1 MTPIRSDTDAAR
13 YCEFESP
20 LGRLL
25 VAYQGPTVLAVAI
38 NEHAPTFAG
47 ELADRVGAPPQ
58 RDAAAPAWL
67 TEAIFDQIEGRRDY
81 PHFDLSPLSAFQQ
94 RVLIATADIPRGQ
107 VRTYGQIAAAIGAPG
122 AARAVGTALARN
134 PVPLIIPCHRVVR
147 AGGKLGN
154 YGAGGQTMKRRLLDH
169 EGALPLT

>member
-1 MTPIRSDTDAAR
+1 MTRTNEPAR

-20 LGRLL
+20 IGRLL
-25 VAYQGPTVLAVAI
+25 VAYQGRTVFAVAI
-38 NEHAPTFAG
+38 NAAASTFAG
-47 ELADRVGAPPQ
+47 ELTDRIGAPPQ
-58 RDAAAPAWL
+58 RDPIPPDWL
-67 TEAIFDQIEGRRDY
+67 AGAILDQLDGRHEY
-81 PHFDLSPLSAFQQ
+81 AHYDLSPLTAFQQ
-94 RVLIATADIPRGQ
+94 RVLHATADIPRGQ

-134 PVPLIIPCHRVVR
+134 PVPIIIPCHRVVR

-154 YGAGGQTMKRRLLDH
+154 YGAGGEPMKRRLLDR